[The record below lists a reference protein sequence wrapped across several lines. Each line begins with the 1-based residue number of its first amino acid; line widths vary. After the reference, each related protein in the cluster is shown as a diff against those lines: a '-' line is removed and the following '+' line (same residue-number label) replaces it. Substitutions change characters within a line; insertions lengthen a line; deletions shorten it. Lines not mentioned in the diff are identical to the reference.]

1 MYSIEVKGINSPVVY
16 TRLCIDIIQTT
27 PIICLSIKWQVSTN
41 SSTLNTGSL
50 KCQ

>member
-16 TRLCIDIIQTT
+16 TRLCIDIIQ
-27 PIICLSIKWQVSTN
+27 INKFEHLN
-41 SSTLNTGSL
+41 SKYLQTVALLNTGNL